1 MDWSDNY
8 TENML
13 NKSASKEA
21 KDALSS
27 IVKLWIAFC
36 TMEINLRQF
45 KRALKIFE
53 DALSDP
59 VASRSADIY
68 LAYVDY
74 CKTRGKLSNAQK
86 VYIKGISSALPQEDA
101 DRLWANFLPFIQSQG
116 SPDLSMNQLY
126 EAVRSEAGV
135 GADSLSPPGP
145 GATSGLGGE
154 SESSPTPA
162 ASIHIESSTP
172 IHIDSSQDSN
182 INNRS
187 QTLVEVDSSSPM
199 ILEESY
205 VVAESKSDEPSNFSS
220 FIASSSN
227 GSLEKQQIVKS
238 EESVDKMI
246 VVEEE
251 KIVIKCEA
259 NKTDSLENKHE
270 VTASSVVRDA
280 INNPGG
286 IGDDLDSVTGMT
298 PEQLIRIYRHR
309 PPMLF
314 SAPFKEPTVSGLSS
328 LSPEEVL
335 ELEKFLGVSLSSIQY
350 GERQTPADAYL
361 DLVEG
366 LWTAQALKER
376 HFDSWF
382 TDLKRLHEKEV
393 GI

>member
-27 IVKLWIAFC
+27 IVKLWTAFC
-36 TMEINLRQF
+36 KMEITLRQF
-45 KRALKIFE
+45 KRAVKIFE

-59 VASRSADIY
+59 VASRSAEIY

-74 CKTRGKLSNAQK
+74 CKTRGKLSNAQR

-101 DRLWANFLPFIQSQG
+101 DKLWASFLPFIQSQG
-116 SPDLSMNQLY
+116 SPDLTMNQLY

-145 GATSGLGGE
+145 GATAGTVEGTIE
-154 SESSPTPA
+154 T
-162 ASIHIESSTP
+162 ASLLTTTHIESSTP
-172 IHIDSSQDSN
+172 ICSQDSN

-187 QTLVEVDSSSPM
+187 QTLEVDSSSPM

-205 VVAESKSDEPSNFSS
+205 VVAESKSDETSSS
-220 FIASSSN
+220 FVASSSN
-227 GSLEKQQIVKS
+227 GFLEKPQIVKP

-251 KIVIKCEA
+251 KKIIIKCEA
-259 NKTDSLENKHE
+259 NETNSIENKLDT
-270 VTASSVVRDA
+270 TANTVVRDA

-286 IGDDLDSVTGMT
+286 IGDDLDSVIGMT

-328 LSPEEVL
+328 LSPEEIL

-361 DLVEG
+361 DLIEG

-393 GI
+393 GT

>member
-1 MDWSDNY
+1 MDWGDNY

-36 TMEINLRQF
+36 TMEITLRQF
-45 KRALKIFE
+45 KRAVKIFE

-101 DRLWANFLPFIQSQG
+101 DKLWASFLPFIQSQG
-116 SPDLSMNQLY
+116 SPDLTMNQLY

-145 GATSGLGGE
+145 GATAGAVEGTIE
-154 SESSPTPA
+154 T
-162 ASIHIESSTP
+162 ASLLTTTHIKSSTP
-172 IHIDSSQDSN
+172 ICSQDSN

-187 QTLVEVDSSSPM
+187 QTLEVDPSSPM

-205 VVAESKSDEPSNFSS
+205 VVAKSKSDETSSS
-220 FIASSSN
+220 FVASSSN
-227 GSLEKQQIVKS
+227 FSLEKPQIVKS

-251 KIVIKCEA
+251 QKMIIKCEA
-259 NKTDSLENKHE
+259 NETNSIENKLDT
-270 VTASSVVRDA
+270 TANSVVRDA

-286 IGDDLDSVTGMT
+286 IGDDLDSVIGMT
-298 PEQLIRIYRHR
+298 PEQLIRIYRQR

-314 SAPFKEPTVSGLSS
+314 SAPFKEPTVSGVSS
-328 LSPEEVL
+328 LSPEEIL
-335 ELEKFLGVSLSSIQY
+335 ELEKFLGVTLASIQY
-350 GERQTPADAYL
+350 GERQTPADVYL
-361 DLVEG
+361 DLIEG
-366 LWTAQALKER
+366 LWSAQALKER

-393 GI
+393 GT